1 MLLRYKLY
9 NQDCNESEKLHSK
22 ESVQQ
27 HYSHFI
33 TEIKLTVMW
42 KIKSLI
48 YQAYVYNQFS
58 FENLIVYTRYIKY
71 EAKAENTTD
80 IASKI
85 YTGTRIN
92 AQWCTWYVCRVK

>member
-1 MLLRYKLY
+1 
-9 NQDCNESEKLHSK
+9 
-22 ESVQQ
+22 
-27 HYSHFI
+27 
-33 TEIKLTVMW
+33 MW

-92 AQWCTWYVCRVK
+92 AQRCTWYVRLVK

>member
-1 MLLRYKLY
+1 MK
-9 NQDCNESEKLHSK
+9 NK
-22 ESVQQ
+22 EPNLS
-27 HYSHFI
+27 
-33 TEIKLTVMW
+33 
-42 KIKSLI
+42 SL
-48 YQAYVYNQFS
+48 YVYNQFS

-92 AQWCTWYVCRVK
+92 AQ